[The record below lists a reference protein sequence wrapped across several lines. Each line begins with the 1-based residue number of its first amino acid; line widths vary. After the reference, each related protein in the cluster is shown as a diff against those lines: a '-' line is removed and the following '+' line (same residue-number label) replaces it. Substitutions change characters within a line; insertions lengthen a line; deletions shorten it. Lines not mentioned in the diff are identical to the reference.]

1 VSKRSG
7 KKSLRNGWPLL
18 EAIAFE
24 QIPLREV
31 SGLAIAPLP
40 RGLCL
45 VAVGDHGPGVALAPL
60 DSGRMSGWDVLDLAK
75 LAKPAGAPEFD
86 QAEAI
91 AADGHQQALVLIED
105 PPLLLVL
112 DTLNRRLTHAYVL
125 VSGEHPGLDA
135 SWRDDSSSR
144 GEGLVLL
151 RRGHVL
157 VLKEKRP
164 AGLLEFGPPGDEP
177 LGISADTL
185 HHSGE
190 PWQAPDLAQLVGL
203 AWWPVDDTLAD
214 LSDAAIGPDG
224 SLYLLS
230 DQSNSIGQLALPLAV
245 DGTPQYVQVWE
256 LDDAI
261 EKAEGLTFLPDGS
274 GLVAVDRS
282 DRGRNLAT
290 LPPLAEWPRP

>member
-1 VSKRSG
+1 MSKKSG

-203 AWWPVDDTLAD
+203 AWWPVDDTSRTSRTP
-214 LSDAAIGPDG
+214 LSARTAACTCSPTSRTRSGSWRCPSPSTGPPNTCRCG
-224 SLYLLS
+224 SS
-230 DQSNSIGQLALPLAV
+230 
-245 DGTPQYVQVWE
+245 T
-256 LDDAI
+256 
-261 EKAEGLTFLPDGS
+261 T
-274 GLVAVDRS
+274 RS
-282 DRGRNLAT
+282 RRPRG
-290 LPPLAEWPRP
+290 